1 MKLSNKL
8 FCLMFLLYLDYMK
21 IWVRNISFLN
31 LKLKI
36 ISRTINQFANY
47 CHRFS
52 FSKKSKNCNFTNLC
66 IISNF
71 YITSIMITI
80 LARVTRKE
88 FLWATIF
95 PVKPVS
101 LPNRFLCQT
110 SFPFIPASLSNQ
122 FLVKPVS
129 LPNQFSWQTIIA
141 AKTVSPRSQ
150 YWICRN
156 YLSS

>member
-21 IWVRNISFLN
+21 ICVRNISFLN

-52 FSKKSKNCNFTNLC
+52 FSKKSQNYNFTNLC

-71 YITSIMITI
+71 YITSKMITI

-88 FLWATIF
+88 FLWATSF

-101 LPNRFLCQT
+101 LPNKLSFHT
-110 SFPFIPASLSNQ
+110 SFPLKPIPRETSLLAKSV
-122 FLVKPVS
+122 FLTNHYRCQNSIPTKPI
-129 LPNQFSWQTIIA
+129 LNM
-141 AKTVSPRSQ
+141 
-150 YWICRN
+150 
-156 YLSS
+156 